1 MFEYRLWEG
10 CVPELVKKEY
20 KGEYIGSFSGR
31 VLLFFERDKEELLEL
46 AKKLGLN
53 ILVASPRIFTRGYS
67 ELIDFFDHTIL
78 EIGDKTD
85 KTSILPMATRLFFLG
100 DFVESDGV
108 VLKRTESD
116 FFCEYL
122 PDKGFEEMSFYFFI
136 TNYVLLKTQKPDI
149 KWSEPIKDLYIFHIK
164 PSEYYEL
171 IKQVDPEIFTGFL
184 ESEDTFKRAIA
195 CNIIQRLS
203 FKVDFETL
211 KKADLI
217 EDEFMDAVLG
227 KREELKKAAEEM
239 INMINQF

>member
-10 CVPELVKKEY
+10 CVPELVREEY
-20 KGEYIGSFSGR
+20 KSEYLGTFSGR
-31 VLLFFERDKEELLEL
+31 VMLFFERDKKELLEL
-46 AKKLGLN
+46 ARKLGLN
-53 ILVASPRIFTRGYS
+53 VLVAPPRMFTRGYS

-78 EIGDKTD
+78 EIGKRTD
-85 KTSILPMATRLFFLG
+85 KTSVLPIATRLFFLG

-108 VLKRTESD
+108 VLKRSESD

-136 TNYVLLKTQKPDI
+136 TNYVLLKTQEPKI
-149 KWSEPIKDLYIFHIK
+149 TWSEPIKDMYIFHIK

-171 IKQVDPEIFTGFL
+171 LKHADYRMFVKFI
-184 ESEDTFKRAIA
+184 ESENIFQRAIA

-211 KKADLI
+211 KKADLM
-217 EDEFMDAVLG
+217 EDKLMDAVLG

-239 INMINQF
+239 IN